1 MFGIVLN
8 PECSHLKAED
18 YIYFAMIKQ
27 CGAYVYG
34 LVTKKTG
41 TVVYVVLER
50 YAAIGQEWKKPHKN
64 MSLIKSFAAQAQQQ
78 QQWMRDWI
86 WKIEIIGS
94 II

>member
-27 CGAYVYG
+27 RGAYVYG

-50 YAAIGQEWKKPHKN
+50 YAAIGQK
-64 MSLIKSFAAQAQQQ
+64 
-78 QQWMRDWI
+78 
-86 WKIEIIGS
+86 
-94 II
+94 